1 LLTWTDSITVLAI
14 YALVIVSATVESIA
28 NPTRQ
33 ALIPLLVP
41 REDLPAASTMNL
53 IGYHLASVGGP
64 AVGGGLIAWL
74 GVGAAY
80 IADAISFCAVI
91 GAVLMMRARP
101 EIPAMVIS
109 GFSAALEGLTFLR
122 SSPVLLGVMLT
133 DFFATFFGVS
143 TALMPI
149 FADDVLNAGPRGLGL
164 LLSAP
169 AAGAVVSALIL
180 GFVRLPNRAGLGIVV
195 AVGING
201 ACILGFGLSTSLWLS
216 LAFLAGSGAADSVS
230 MTLRHGMRNLLTPDA
245 LRGRVAAVY
254 RTLGAGGPQLGEFE
268 AGVLPR

>member
-14 YALVIVSATVESIA
+14 YALVIVSATFESIA

-53 IGYHLASVGGP
+53 IGYHLASVGRP
-64 AVGGGLIAWL
+64 AVGGVLIAWL
-74 GVGAAY
+74 GFGAAY

-195 AVGING
+195 AVGTYG

-245 LRGRVAAVY
+245 LRGRVAAVH

-268 AGVLPR
+268 ASVLPR